1 MSKTKNNLNIQHDL
15 LSKIFY
21 IKVKGGNA
29 ELHYDRHGDSYLD
42 LRSTTVPEDSRGFG
56 IASQLVESALAFA
69 KEQQLKIKPTCEFV
83 QGYLKKHPEYT
94 DLVV

>member
-1 MSKTKNNLNIQHDL
+1 MSKIKNNLKIQHDI

-42 LRSTTVPEDSRGFG
+42 LLSTTVPDDSQGFG
-56 IASQLVESALAFA
+56 IASQIVEAALAFA
-69 KEQQLKIKPTCEFV
+69 REQHLKVKPTCDFV
-83 QGYLKKHPEYT
+83 ESYIEKHPEHS
-94 DLVV
+94 DLVL